1 LKSDLDAHFGDKV
14 EVTGEG
20 TPETTGFFEVV
31 IVSSGKVI
39 HSKKNGQGHVDSSD
53 KKKAIID
60 AIEEALK
67 AAA

>member
-1 LKSDLDAHFGDKV
+1 LKSDLEARFGADKV

-39 HSKKNGQGHVDSSD
+39 HSKKNGQGHVDTNE
-53 KKKAIID
+53 KKAAIFKAVED
-60 AIEEALK
+60 AL
-67 AAA
+67 AA